1 MKHATIILLIGI
13 PFASVLMGAVM
24 LYFAVQQP
32 VETSQIDHAPCK
44 NQLASDG
51 GTPAALCTLSVGDM
65 HCAAC
70 AGKTKRT

>member
-32 VETSQIDHAPCK
+32 VETSRIDHAPLA

-51 GTPAALCTLSVGDM
+51 GTP
-65 HCAAC
+65 
-70 AGKTKRT
+70 